1 MRKLGDMKIPTK
13 LTMAFVVLALLTLG
27 TSVLS
32 LVRMSGTNDRV
43 MEITDNWLPSV
54 RVLANLDAAVMEH
67 RMFEIGH
74 MLAATDANIAEM
86 DDRVRA
92 TRAKIAKLRSTYD
105 GLITGPE
112 EAALAAEI
120 DRSWASYLEM
130 SDRMLVLS
138 RQNRDEDAR
147 QIQVQEGRG
156 RNQAVRAA
164 LDKAIAF
171 NDHGAAAGRDDAIA
185 SYQSSRMTVLI
196 ASGVALALSIAFS
209 LLARRG
215 IGTPIADMTT
225 AMTHL
230 AEGNKGTAI
239 PGRGRG
245 DEIGAMASAVQ
256 VFKENMI
263 RADQLA
269 AEQQAAQAERERRA
283 QAIETMTREF
293 DEAVTGVLS
302 IVSGASTEME
312 ATAQAVTTTAQ
323 ETNQRATSVA
333 AATEQTTAS
342 LQTVASAAEE
352 LSNSIIEIGQ
362 QVDRS
367 SRASI
372 TASEEADSTQATVRG
387 LAESSARI
395 GEVVGLI
402 NDIASQTN
410 LLALNATIEAARAGE
425 AGKGFAV
432 VAGEVK
438 NLANQTARATEEIA
452 QQIGAVQGATQQAV
466 TAISAIVTR
475 IGEIRDISTSIAAAV
490 EEQSAATS
498 EIARNIQQ
506 AAGGAQEVS
515 GTIGEVSQ
523 AAAETGTA
531 AGQVLSSARTLS
543 HEADTLRGTVESFL
557 RNVRE
562 A

>member
-1 MRKLGDMKIPTK
+1 MRSLSDITIPTK
-13 LTMAFVVLALLTLG
+13 LMTAFAVLAVLTLATG
-27 TSVLS
+27 MLS
-32 LVRMSGTNDRV
+32 LLRMSATNVQV
-43 MEITDNWLPSV
+43 MAITDNWLPSV

-74 MLAATDANIAEM
+74 MLAAEPADIAEM
-86 DDRVRA
+86 DDRIRA
-92 TRAKIAKLRSTYD
+92 TRAKIVTLRTTYQT
-105 GLITGPE
+105 LVTGPE
-112 EAALAAEI
+112 EEAMSVEI
-120 DRSWASYLEM
+120 DRTWTSYVEM
-130 SDRMLVLS
+130 SDRMLALS
-138 RQNRDEDAR
+138 RQNRDDEAR
-147 QIQVQEGRG
+147 NLQIKDGRP
-156 RNQAVRAA
+156 RNKAVREA
-164 LDKAIAF
+164 LDRAIAF
-171 NDHGAAAGRDDAIA
+171 NDKGAADGRNDVIA
-185 SYQSSRMTVLI
+185 SYLSSRNLI
-196 ASGVALALSIAFS
+196 VAAAVIALALSLAFS

-215 IGTPIADMTT
+215 IGTPISAMTT
-225 AMTHL
+225 AMTRL
-230 AEGNKGTAI
+230 AEGDKGIAI

-256 VFKENMI
+256 VFKDNMI
-263 RADQLA
+263 RAEQLA

-283 QAIETMTREF
+283 QAIESMTRDF
-293 DEAVTGVLS
+293 DQAVTGVLS
-302 IVSGASTEME
+302 IVSGASAEME
-312 ATAQAVTTTAQ
+312 ATAQAMTTTA
-323 ETNQRATSVA
+323 EHTNQRATIVA
-333 AATEQTTAS
+333 AATEQTSAS

-352 LSNSIIEIGQ
+352 LSNSIVEIGQ

-438 NLANQTARATEEIA
+438 SLANQTARATEEIA

-466 TAISAIVTR
+466 TAISAIVNR

-543 HEADTLRGTVESFL
+543 HEADTLRGTVENFL